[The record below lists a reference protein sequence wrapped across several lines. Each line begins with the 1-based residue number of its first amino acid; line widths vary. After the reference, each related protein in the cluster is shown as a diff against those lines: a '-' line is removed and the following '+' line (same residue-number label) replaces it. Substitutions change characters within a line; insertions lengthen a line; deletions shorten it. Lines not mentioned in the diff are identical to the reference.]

1 MERFNPETWSPFR
14 RGHLRKDGFI
24 FLGYN
29 RSRVLKDGFYGESWA
44 SPEAFNK
51 DTEKKRAYVK
61 TWAKNNPGA
70 NTARSKLRETNKKHR
85 TPPWI
90 TKDQKKEIDSIYR
103 RAKSLTEKTGVAYH
117 VDHIIP
123 LQGKLVSGLHVPE
136 NLQILPASLNIS
148 KSNYF
153 EV

>member
-1 MERFNPETWSPFR
+1 M
-14 RGHLRKDGFI
+14 RKDGFI

-29 RSRVLKDGFYGESWA
+29 RSRVLKDGFYGECWA

-51 DTEKKRAYVK
+51 YTEKKRAYAK

-70 NTARSKLRETNKKHR
+70 NTARNKLHETNKKHR